1 MEEDISNLFYTK
13 KRNFSTRKTIEM
25 KNILTVLFMSVWFG
39 IFAQIQHG
47 GTPKSIIY
55 NLAGNIPTFIT
66 SETNVT
72 ALRAEDETLDKIKD
86 MPWRY
91 GYIHYVD
98 ISIEEG
104 RLTELANGDRIWQ
117 IEIISSGAQTI
128 NFTFDKYRLVPGAE
142 LYIYTEGYE
151 RIIGAFTHENNKEH
165 GFLTTTLL
173 EADRAII
180 ELYEPREVVGQSELH
195 LQRVVHGYRSLDY
208 KQKYI
213 GDSGNCNNNV
223 ICPEGD
229 NWRDQ
234 IRSVGILLTQNNLAA
249 GFCSGALINNSC
261 QDETPFFLTANH
273 CGADDPTTVVGF
285 NFESTT
291 CTGNS
296 GPYLNNTISGVS
308 LRASNGGS
316 DVMLLELSS
325 VPPASYNVYYSGW
338 DRTGNISTGHV
349 GIHHPAGD
357 LKKITFD
364 TNAGTQGTF
373 SGAACWRVGNWEDGT
388 TEGGSSGSPLFNSSG
403 LIIGQLYGG
412 SASCSSITEDFYGR
426 FDVSWD
432 GGSNPGNELK
442 TWLDPCNTGAT
453 TLQGYDPNAI
463 VLNED
468 ASITFSQAP
477 AGTLCGDTISQKL
490 ILRNRGIADL
500 TNVEI
505 QYNLNGNFQT
515 YNWTGLLTSNQ
526 SELIDLGDVMVG
538 TGVYTFEAYIS
549 FTNLSQD
556 EDTSNDA
563 VSVDFDIL
571 AGVNVVIGLTTNFAG
586 DENSIEIRDEN
597 NVLIE
602 FEDNFDNTESYNF
615 TYCLPKGAYC
625 VTIFDS
631 GGDGLSPTFFFD
643 PGNYRLEVDG
653 EEIYNG
659 DDIGEEYTYCFDKSE
674 PASGIRNQNA
684 VDFALYPNPAQNGF
698 TIDAKGVI
706 QWIQVVDVLGRQV
719 YENQV
724 YNNLFFVNT
733 NDWSRGVY
741 LVNVTTPKGT
751 GTIKLLLQ

>member
-1 MEEDISNLFYTK
+1 MK
-13 KRNFSTRKTIEM
+13 KIVTIVFIGM
-25 KNILTVLFMSVWFG
+25 CFG
-39 IFAQIQHG
+39 LFAQIQHG

-55 NLAGNIPTFIT
+55 NLSQNIT
-66 SETNVT
+66 SFATAETNVEG
-72 ALRAEDETLDKIKD
+72 LRAEDETLDAIKD

-98 ISIEEG
+98 VSIQEG
-104 RLTELANGDRIWQ
+104 KLTELPNGDRVWQ

-128 NFTFDKYRLVPGAE
+128 NFTFDKFRLVPGAE
-142 LYIYTEGYE
+142 LYVYTAGYE
-151 RIIGAFTHENNKEH
+151 RVIGAFTHENNKDH

-180 ELYEPREVVGQSELH
+180 ELYEPRDVIGQSDLH

-213 GDSGNCNNNV
+213 GDSGGCNNNV
-223 ICPEGD
+223 VCPEGD

-234 IRSVGILLTQNNLAA
+234 IRSVGILLTQNNLTA
-249 GFCSGALINNSC
+249 GFCSGALINNTC

-291 CTGNS
+291 CSGNS
-296 GPYLNNTISGVS
+296 GPYLNNTISGVT

-325 VPPASYNVYYSGW
+325 TPPATYNVYYSGW
-338 DRTGNISTGHV
+338 DRTGNPSTGHV

-357 LKKITFD
+357 LKKISFD
-364 TNAGTQGTF
+364 SNAGSQGTF

-442 TWLDPCNTGAT
+442 TWLDPCNTGVT
-453 TLQGYDPNAI
+453 SLQGYDPNAI

-477 AGTLCGDTISQKL
+477 AGSLCGETISQKL
-490 ILRNRGIADL
+490 VLRNRGVVDL

-515 YNWTGLLTSNQ
+515 YNWSGLLTSNQ
-526 SELIDLGDVMVG
+526 SELIDLGDVVVG

-549 FTNLSQD
+549 FSNLSLD
-556 EDTSNDA
+556 EDTGNDA
-563 VSVDFDIL
+563 VSVDFDIV
-571 AGVNVVIGLTTNFAG
+571 AGVNVVINLTTNFAG

-597 NVLIE
+597 NDLIE
-602 FEDNFDNTESYNF
+602 FEDDFNDTESYTFN
-615 TYCLPKGAYC
+615 YCLSKGAYC
-625 VTIFDS
+625 ITIYDT

-659 DDIGEEYTYCFDKSE
+659 DDIGDEYTYCFDKSE
-674 PASGIRNQNA
+674 PTSGIRDVNTI
-684 VDFALYPNPAQNGF
+684 DFTLYPNPSHNSF
-698 TIDAKGVI
+698 TIDAKQAV
-706 QWIQVVDVLGRQV
+706 QSIQVVDVLGHKV
-719 YENQV
+719 YENQADSHMV
-724 YNNLFFVNT
+724 FVNT

-741 LVNVTTPKGT
+741 LVKVSTALGT
-751 GTIKLLLQ
+751 GTIKLVLQ